1 MRIALAQL
9 NFTVGAFDANFAR
22 MREAI
27 ANARVER
34 ADLVVFSELAATG
47 YPPRDLLHRPGFVDA
62 NLDLVNRLA
71 RLSDDRLGI
80 LVGFVDRN
88 PHADGK
94 ELYNAAALCHQ
105 GRVIERRHKCL
116 LPTYDVFDEDRY
128 FEPARL
134 VAPIEF
140 RGVRLGVHICEDV
153 WNDPEVWPRRLYH
166 REPVDELAGQG
177 AQVFINLSSSPFD
190 LRKAEVRRRLVRH
203 EARQHGR
210 YFFYVNQVGG
220 NDELVFDGHSLGI
233 DPSGEVVLRAR
244 DFEEDFLA
252 YDVPDAALAARSAT
266 PGKPA
271 ILRDVG
277 ASTTEDVWKALVLGL
292 RDYVQKCGFSKAVL
306 GVSGGIDSA
315 LTACLATEALGREQL
330 LAVSMPTRYSSD
342 HSLSDARELA
352 ANLGVRHRLIEIDDV
367 FQSFLDALASEFVGL
382 KPDVTEENIQARVR
396 GTVLMALSNKLGA
409 ILLTTG
415 NKSELAVGYCTLYGD
430 MAGGLAVLN
439 DVPKTLVYD
448 LARFANRAR
457 VVIPESTIR
466 KPPSAELRPNQ
477 RDTDSLPPYE
487 VLDPIIEAYVERNLS
502 PEAITRE
509 GHDPA
514 VVSRVTRMID
524 LNEYKRRQAA
534 PGIKITS
541 KAFGVGRRFPIA
553 AEYRQSTVD
562 SPQSTAPRIGNPLS
576 SVDRR
581 PTTDDRRPTTDDRRL
596 TTDD

>member
-9 NFTVGAFDANFAR
+9 NLTVGAFDANFAQ
-22 MREAI
+22 MRDAV
-27 ANARVER
+27 ARARRDR

-47 YPPRDLLHRPGFVDA
+47 YPPRDLLHRTGFVDA
-62 NLDLVNRLA
+62 NLALVDQLA

-88 PHADGK
+88 PGTEGK
-94 ELYNAAALCHQ
+94 GLYNAAALCHQ
-105 GRVIERRHKCL
+105 GRVLERRHKCL
-116 LPTYDVFDEDRY
+116 LPSYDVFDEDRY
-128 FEPARL
+128 FEPARS
-134 VAPIEF
+134 VAPVEF
-140 RGVRLGVHICEDV
+140 RGVKLGVHICEDV
-153 WNDPEVWPRRLYH
+153 WNDPELWPRRLYH
-166 REPVDELAGQG
+166 REPVDELAAQG
-177 AQVFINLSSSPFD
+177 AQLFINLSSSPFD

-233 DPSGEVVLRAR
+233 DPAGEVVLRAR
-244 DFEEDFLA
+244 DFEEDFLV
-252 YDVPDAALAARSAT
+252 YEVPEASLAASSAT
-266 PGKPA
+266 RGA
-271 ILRDVG
+271 AGVLRDV
-277 ASTTEDVWKALVLGL
+277 SQTSTEDVWKALVLGL
-292 RDYVQKCGFSKAVL
+292 RDYVKKCGFSKAVL

-315 LTACLATEALGREQL
+315 LTACLAAEALGRDHL
-330 LAVSMPTRYSSD
+330 IVVSMPTRYSSD
-342 HSLSDARELA
+342 HSLSDARALA
-352 ANLGVRHRLIEIDDV
+352 ESLGVRHHIIEIDDV
-367 FQSFLDALASEFVGL
+367 FQSYLDALAPTFAGL

-409 ILLTTG
+409 ILLSTG

-448 LARFANRAR
+448 LARFANRTR

-477 RDTDSLPPYE
+477 RDTDSLPPYD
-487 VLDPIIEAYVERNLS
+487 VLDPIIEAFVERNLS
-502 PEAITRE
+502 PEAIVRE
-509 GHDPA
+509 GHDSA
-514 VVSRVTRMID
+514 IVSRVTRMID
-524 LNEYKRRQAA
+524 ANEYKRRQAA

-553 AEYRQSTVD
+553 AKYQEQNTED
-562 SPQSTAPRIGNPLS
+562 RIQK
-576 SVDRR
+576 
-581 PTTDDRRPTTDDRRL
+581 TE
-596 TTDD
+596 

>member
-22 MREAI
+22 MREAVVR
-27 ANARVER
+27 AQRDQ
-34 ADLVVFSELAATG
+34 ADLLVFSELAATG
-47 YPPRDLLHRPGFVDA
+47 YPPRDLLQRAGFVDA
-62 NLDLVNRLA
+62 NLALVDRLA

-88 PHADGK
+88 PGTDGK

-105 GRVIERRHKCL
+105 GRVIARQHKCL
-116 LPTYDVFDEDRY
+116 LPSYDVFDEDRY
-128 FEPARL
+128 FEPARS
-134 VAPIEF
+134 VSPIDF
-140 RGVRLGVHICEDV
+140 RGVKLGVHICEDV
-153 WNDPEVWPRRLYH
+153 WNDPDLWPRRLYH
-166 REPVDELAGQG
+166 REPVDELAVQG
-177 AQVFINLSSSPFD
+177 AQLFINLSSSPFD

-233 DPSGEVVLRAR
+233 DPAGEVVLRGR
-244 DFEEDFLA
+244 DFEEDFLV
-252 YDVPDAALAARSAT
+252 YEVPETALSAPSST
-266 PGKPA
+266 RGVPG
-271 ILRDVG
+271 ILRDV
-277 ASTTEDVWKALVLGL
+277 SQDTTEDVWKALVLGL
-292 RDYVQKCGFSKAVL
+292 RDYVQKCGFSQAVL

-315 LTACLATEALGREQL
+315 LTACLAAEALGREQL
-330 LAVSMPTRYSSD
+330 IVVSMPTRYSSD
-342 HSLSDARELA
+342 HSLRDARELA
-352 ANLGVRHRLIEIDDV
+352 ENLGVRHRVIEIDNV
-367 FQSFLDALASEFVGL
+367 FQSYLDALAPTFMGL

-409 ILLTTG
+409 ILLSTG

-448 LARFANRAR
+448 LARFANRSR
-457 VVIPESTIR
+457 IVIPESTIR
-466 KPPSAELRPNQ
+466 KPPSAELRPDQ

-502 PEAITRE
+502 PDAIVRE

-514 VVSRVTRMID
+514 VVARVTRMID
-524 LNEYKRRQAA
+524 TNEYKRRQAA
-534 PGIKITS
+534 PGIKITT
-541 KAFGVGRRFPIA
+541 KAFGLGRRFPIA
-553 AEYRQSTVD
+553 AKYVEGPSESLKSEV
-562 SPQSTAPRIGNPLS
+562 
-576 SVDRR
+576 
-581 PTTDDRRPTTDDRRL
+581 
-596 TTDD
+596 